1 MTLPV
6 SVKPG
11 VPTCHFRAP
20 APQGVH
26 PSSHPPRPPVGS
38 VVSYSHSF
46 QHNVSFHPVGVASVS
61 SSRLGEKCWT
71 RSSSSVVT
79 SIHGRLKGPCSIP
92 EGLSAQHPLPR
103 CFPPSLCSR
112 GCSESNDFVLT
123 PLSGHDPL
131 TGGQAPEP
139 DGTSILSHEFGG
151 RRKSYQLLLG

>member
-1 MTLPV
+1 MPFQSTCTPRCSSLLSPSQASCWFCRLMFSFLPAQCQF
-6 SVKPG
+6 P
-11 VPTCHFRAP
+11 
-20 APQGVH
+20 
-26 PSSHPPRPPVGS
+26 PSRRGFCV
-38 VVSYSHSF
+38 F
-46 QHNVSFHPVGVASVS
+46 IASW
-61 SSRLGEKCWT
+61 RKMLTWT

-131 TGGQAPEP
+131 TGGQASEP
-139 DGTSILSHEFGG
+139 DGTSESCPMNLGG